1 MEEDFEE
8 KTPIIVWVIAGIM
21 YAVVGFGLLLTYPI
35 LFLIFIM
42 FFIFTFMSSIINFII
57 KIKLKMQ
64 KLTPYDFGIYKEYYR
79 DIIQEYSP
87 LVLSYI
93 DNFKITEEDIWIT
106 LLKLQTKNCIE
117 IDNMKNIQ
125 VLKNSSYQ
133 LKETEK
139 YIIKSKN
146 DNLKELKRVIEEEA
160 LSQGLIENIKFDEQ
174 RNKKKIK
181 RLICMFVISLISI
194 IAITP
199 IYSSIQSD
207 MIILY
212 FLINLLV
219 YIVDFTL
226 LYPIIRIPYLI
237 LYKYNIKQTPFIR
250 SKKGNEINKKLAGL
264 RNYIKDYSMLDQK
277 SMEALTLWEDY
288 LIYSVMF
295 GQNKKVSSELKQF
308 FSIKAR

>member
-117 IDNMKNIQ
+117 IDNIKNIQ
-125 VLKNSSYQ
+125 VLK
-133 LKETEK
+133 
-139 YIIKSKN
+139 I
-146 DNLKELKRVIEEEA
+146 V
-160 LSQGLIENIKFDEQ
+160 
-174 RNKKKIK
+174 
-181 RLICMFVISLISI
+181 
-194 IAITP
+194 
-199 IYSSIQSD
+199 
-207 MIILY
+207 
-212 FLINLLV
+212 LIN
-219 YIVDFTL
+219 
-226 LYPIIRIPYLI
+226 
-237 LYKYNIKQTPFIR
+237 
-250 SKKGNEINKKLAGL
+250 
-264 RNYIKDYSMLDQK
+264 
-277 SMEALTLWEDY
+277 
-288 LIYSVMF
+288 
-295 GQNKKVSSELKQF
+295 
-308 FSIKAR
+308 

>member
-1 MEEDFEE
+1 M
-8 KTPIIVWVIAGIM
+8 
-21 YAVVGFGLLLTYPI
+21 
-35 LFLIFIM
+35 
-42 FFIFTFMSSIINFII
+42 
-57 KIKLKMQ
+57 
-64 KLTPYDFGIYKEYYR
+64 
-79 DIIQEYSP
+79 
-87 LVLSYI
+87 
-93 DNFKITEEDIWIT
+93 
-106 LLKLQTKNCIE
+106 
-117 IDNMKNIQ
+117 
-125 VLKNSSYQ
+125 
-133 LKETEK
+133 
-139 YIIKSKN
+139 
-146 DNLKELKRVIEEEA
+146 
-160 LSQGLIENIKFDEQ
+160 SQGLIENIKFDEQ